1 MHGPIRLATVWAVVV
16 ALLTLAGCAGLPT
29 DNEPR
34 AGQPVLGQPRPG
46 PQARPESPRPDAS
59 QEEIVRGFL
68 LANVGFV
75 DSHDV
80 ARDYLTD
87 ALAASWVPTDHVVI
101 HDGDYELLSTGEA
114 TIEVTGEI
122 RGVLDDDGL
131 LTEMPT
137 GSRRTEEFGL
147 SLVSGQWRIDEF
159 PEDFGLWLSST
170 DFELQF
176 RTASIAYLSPVQ
188 DVFVPDTRWFPR
200 DEGLPTALARAVL
213 QPVPDYLDGAV
224 ATAVTEDL
232 ELVAGAVPVD
242 AATATAVVNLRG
254 PGLTDDSERTRRLW
268 AQLTHTLTQA
278 GGVQRVDL
286 QINGRS
292 VAVPDVDGP
301 VESAAELGF
310 TEVDAAV
317 DVALLRV
324 QDRITLV
331 DPTDYALRTL
341 PGTTPDLPRVPA
353 VPEQWR
359 SLATD
364 QEVEELAAL
373 SADRATLWR
382 WRAGE
387 ELERPEIG
395 ADLTDPVFDRLG
407 SLWLAGRSAT
417 GPRVW
422 AVDTVGQLDTVA
434 RRVDTDWLGEDLV
447 VEKLRVSPEGQRV
460 VLEIFDPASGQ
471 HQLVLSGVVRDRDGR
486 PTGLTEPRP
495 VADLVDEV
503 SSVAWASTTTLV
515 LLGRRDDDDIPTPYQ
530 LPLGSWLE
538 ALRPEP
544 GAQQMRAAPTLG
556 GFEMFLVTETSDI
569 FTLEGA
575 GWYSYRNGD
584 DLVIPAG

>member
-1 MHGPIRLATVWAVVV
+1 MRTPLRLATVWAVLLAV
-16 ALLTLAGCAGLPT
+16 LTLGACAGLPT
-29 DNEPR
+29 DSEPR

-87 ALAASWVPTDHVVI
+87 ALAASWVPTDNVVI
-101 HDGDYELLSTGEA
+101 HDGDYELTSTGDG
-114 TIEVTGEI
+114 TIEVSGDV
-122 RGVLDDDGL
+122 RGVLGDEGL

-137 GSRRTEEFGL
+137 GTRRTEEFAL
-147 SLVSGQWRIDEF
+147 SLVSGQWRIEEF

-176 RTASIAYLSPVQ
+176 RTASIAYLSPVS

-213 QPVPDYLDGAV
+213 EPVPDYLDGAV
-224 ATAVTEDL
+224 ATAVTEDM

-254 PGLTDDSERTRRLW
+254 PGLTDDAERTRRLW
-268 AQLTHTLTQA
+268 AQLTQTLTQA

-292 VAVPDVDGP
+292 VTVPEVEGP
-301 VESAAELGF
+301 VASAAELGF
-310 TEVDAAV
+310 TEVEAAV
-317 DVALLRV
+317 DYALLRV
-324 QDRITLV
+324 QDRLTLV
-331 DPTDYALRTL
+331 DPTDYALRTV
-341 PGTTPDLPRVPA
+341 PASTPDLPRVPA
-353 VPEQWR
+353 VPEQWQ
-359 SLATD
+359 SLSTD
-364 QEVEELAAL
+364 QAVEELAAL

-382 WRAGE
+382 WRDGE

-395 ADLTDPVFDRLG
+395 ADLTDPVFDRMG

-422 AVDTVGQLDTVA
+422 AVDTGGGLDTVA
-434 RRVDTDWLGEDLV
+434 RRIDADWLGGDV
-447 VEKLRVSPEGQRV
+447 VVDKLRVSPEGQRV
-460 VLEIFDPASGQ
+460 VLELSDPAGGQ
-471 HQLVLSGVVRDRDGR
+471 HQLVMSGIVRDREGR

-495 VADLVDEV
+495 VADVVDSI

-515 LLGRRDDDDIPTPYQ
+515 VLGQRADDDIPTPYQ

-538 ALRPEP
+538 ALRAEP
-544 GAQQMRAAPTLG
+544 GADQMRAAPTLG
-556 GFEMFLVTETSDI
+556 GFEMFLVTESSDI